1 MLATETRAF
10 EKAMGTAAILIL
22 TIVIL
27 NLFINLSS
35 RYYSKQVMGRTQ

>member
-10 EKAMGTAAILIL
+10 DKAMGTSAVLIV

-27 NLFINLSS
+27 NLVINYFSARFEARL
-35 RYYSKQVMGRTQ
+35 MGKKG